1 MATQNPYSDSLL
13 MDALRGSLSNAESLG
28 RGFAVAP
35 VGLLGDVNALARQYV
50 TPRLPQSVQGLL
62 QSAPAAPTT
71 EQILSNIPRVS
82 NPRMETAGMEQLGA
96 AMNPRGPIDLARG
109 AERAAM
115 AAGRAGER
123 YAERVV
129 PQIMERGGL
138 PAQLLGDLSQG
149 SRRQIFIGQS
159 SPLYKGDNAIKAQRM
174 YKDEVP
180 MLQIKQQTGMER
192 TPSGEWVQEM
202 SDVGSRF
209 KPDVATQLNDY
220 GVRKQ
225 KTVFEHPTAFDAYS
239 DLGDVTLMRD
249 GSRVADY
256 TGYYEPSKDMI
267 GISLPR
273 KDVNLDYARDTN
285 LHELQHAIQKRE
297 GWAQG
302 GSPEMFMQQKEAEL
316 SRDALS
322 WNKELENAAKR
333 YPNEDRGFIESVV
346 INDYINSGVPDWIV
360 SPESRSLASTLAKD
374 QEQFDTAN
382 RLVKLYGLDRKT
394 TPFTPDQMYKN
405 LEGEAMSRLVQKRKD
420 MNQDELL
427 NSLAFDYSPTSN
439 QKGLDVRPENLLYL
453 NEAGEIRKS
462 LLD

>member
-1 MATQNPYSDSLL
+1 MATQNPYSNSLL
-13 MDALRGSLSNAESLG
+13 MDAFRGSLSNAESLG

-35 VGLLGDVNALARQYV
+35 VGLLGDINALARQYV
-50 TPRLPQSVQGLL
+50 TPRLPRSVQGLL
-62 QSAPAAPTT
+62 QAAPAAPTT

-82 NPRMETAGMEQLGA
+82 NPRMETAGKEQLGA
-96 AMNPRGPIDLARG
+96 AMNPRGPVDLAKGVGRVAGNAINEAMVYDRG
-109 AERAAM
+109 LL
-115 AAGRAGER
+115 AGIT
-123 YAERVV
+123 
-129 PQIMERGGL
+129 PQPMRM
-138 PAQLLGDLSQG
+138 
-149 SRRQIFIGQS
+149 FIGQS
-159 SPLYKGDNAIKAQRM
+159 SPLYKGDNAIKAQKM
-174 YKDEVP
+174 YKNEVP

-202 SDVGSRF
+202 SDVGSKF

-225 KTVFEHPTAFDAYS
+225 KTVFEHPTAFEAYS

-267 GISLPR
+267 GIAIPR

-333 YPNEDRGFIESVV
+333 YPNEDRGFLESVV

-360 SPESRSLASTLAKD
+360 SPESRSLASTLAQD
-374 QEQFDTAN
+374 PEQFDTAN

-420 MNQDELL
+420 MTQEELL

>member
-1 MATQNPYSDSLL
+1 MATLNPYSDSLL
-13 MDALRGSLSNAESLG
+13 MDAFRGSLSNAESLG

-35 VGLLGDVNALARQYV
+35 VGLLGDVNALARQYI
-50 TPRLPQSVQGLL
+50 TPRLPSRVQGLL
-62 QSAPAAPTT
+62 QAAPAAPTT
-71 EQILSNIPRVS
+71 EQILSNIPRAS
-82 NPRMETAGMEQLGA
+82 APRMETSGMEQLGA
-96 AMNPRGPIDLARG
+96 AMNPRGPVDLARG

-149 SRRQIFIGQS
+149 SRRQIFIGQN
-159 SPLYKGDNAIKAQRM
+159 SPLYKKDNAVKAARM
-174 YKDEVP
+174 YKNELP
-180 MLQIKQQTGMER
+180 MSEIKLATGMER

-202 SDVGSRF
+202 SDIGSRF
-209 KPDVATQLNDY
+209 KPDVAKQLNDY

-256 TGYYEPSKDMI
+256 TGYYEPDKNMI
-267 GISLPR
+267 GMALPR
-273 KDVNLDYARDTN
+273 KDANLDYARDTN
-285 LHELQHAIQKRE
+285 LHELQHAIQQRE

-302 GSPEMFMQQKEAEL
+302 GSPEMFTQQKEAEL
-316 SRDALS
+316 ARDALG
-322 WNKELENAAKR
+322 WNKEIQNAAKR
-333 YPNEDRGFIESVV
+333 YPNEDRSFLESVV
-346 INDYINSGVPDWIV
+346 VNDYIKMKAGDWIP
-360 SPESRSLASTLAKD
+360 SMDSRSLARDIAKD
-374 QEQFDTAN
+374 PEQLDTAS

-405 LEGEAMSRLVQKRKD
+405 LEGEAMARLVQKRKD
-420 MNQDELL
+420 MTQDELL
-427 NSLAFDYSPTSN
+427 NSLAFEYNPDVN
-439 QKGLDVRPENLLYL
+439 KFGLDVKPQDLLHL
-453 NEAGEIRKS
+453 NDVGEIRKS

>member
-1 MATQNPYSDSLL
+1 MATQNPYSNSLL
-13 MDALRGSLSNAESLG
+13 MDAFRGSLSNAESLG

-35 VGLLGDVNALARQYV
+35 IGLLGDVNALARQYI

-62 QSAPAAPTT
+62 QAAPAAPTT
-71 EQILSNIPRVS
+71 EQILANIPRVS
-82 NPRMETAGMEQLGA
+82 APRRETAGMEQLGA
-96 AMNPRGPIDLARG
+96 AMNFKGPVDVARG
-109 AERAAM
+109 AERVAM

-138 PAQLLGDLSQG
+138 PAQLLNDLSQG
-149 SRRQIFIGQS
+149 SRRQIFIGQN
-159 SPLYKGDNAIKAQRM
+159 SPLYKQDNAIKASRM
-174 YKDEVP
+174 YKNEVP
-180 MLQIKQQTGMER
+180 MSEIKLATGMER

-209 KPDVATQLNDY
+209 KLDVANQLNNY

-256 TGYYEPSKDMI
+256 TGYYDPNKDMI
-267 GISLPR
+267 GMALPR

-285 LHELQHAIQKRE
+285 LHELQHAIQQRE

-302 GSPEMFMQQKEAEL
+302 GNPQMFEQQDAAIL
-316 SRDALS
+316 SRDALN
-322 WNKELENAAKR
+322 WNKELESAKKR
-333 YPNEDRGFIESVV
+333 YPNEDRAFLESVV
-346 INDYINSGVPDWIV
+346 VNDYMKAGAPDWIP
-360 SPESRSLASTLAKD
+360 SIDARDMARLFSKYPD
-374 QEQFDTAN
+374 QNDEAQK
-382 RLVKLYGLDRKT
+382 LIQLYGLDRKT
-394 TPFTPDQMYKN
+394 TPFTPNQMYRN

-420 MNQDELL
+420 MTQDELL
-427 NSLAFDYSPTSN
+427 NSLAFEYNPDVN
-439 QKGLDVRPENLLYL
+439 KFGLDVKPQDLLHL
-453 NEAGEIRKS
+453 NDLGEIRKS
-462 LLD
+462 LFD